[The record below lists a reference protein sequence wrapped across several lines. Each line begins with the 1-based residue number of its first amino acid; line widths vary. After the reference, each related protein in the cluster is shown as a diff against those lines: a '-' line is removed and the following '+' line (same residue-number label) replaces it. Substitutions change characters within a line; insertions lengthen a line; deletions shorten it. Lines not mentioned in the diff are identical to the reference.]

1 MTMLYAMKQW
11 IVEFHRRE
19 DGPTSVEYAINLALI
34 ISLCVSTIGRMSSNT
49 NATFNTV
56 SSKLGSAS
64 S

>member
-1 MTMLYAMKQW
+1 MVKDLSRW
-11 IVEFHRRE
+11 VLEFYRRE

-34 ISLCVSTIGRMSSNT
+34 GLFCISTIQSLGQ
-49 NATFNTV
+49 NANKTFNTV